1 MTLVIVRFDVD
12 WDPVD
17 LHHAIVVRGHLQS
30 KSEPLVACRGF
41 DMTFQDSR
49 MRLMLAG
56 M

>member
-17 LHHAIVVRGHLQS
+17 LHHAVVVRGHLQS
-30 KSEPLVACRGF
+30 ESEPLVACGGTDIPGF
-41 DMTFQDSR
+41 ADA
-49 MRLMLAG
+49 LMLAG